1 MESLN
6 NNNEMDM
13 FYMYMLY
20 QVSALQMNLN
30 QILCAE

>member
-1 MESLN
+1 MKSLKN
-6 NNNEMDM
+6 NNDMNM
-13 FYMYMLY
+13 FYVFMLY

>member
-1 MESLN
+1 MESLK